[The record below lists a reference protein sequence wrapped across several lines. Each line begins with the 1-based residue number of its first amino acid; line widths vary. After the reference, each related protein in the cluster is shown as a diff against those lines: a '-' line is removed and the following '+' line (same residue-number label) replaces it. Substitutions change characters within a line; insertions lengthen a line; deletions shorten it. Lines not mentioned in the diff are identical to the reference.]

1 MLNRATIAA
10 EIVEEVETFVLAHP
24 MNETEFIDALG
35 TNDALLR
42 RLRRPGG
49 NTSIAML
56 GRIRDCMKAID
67 GAWVLKD
74 DRRDQVL
81 AAVGRFRAEPT
92 LDNQKRLFRAED
104 CLAAWPVVPAVPQ

>member
-10 EIVEEVETFVLAHP
+10 ELVDEVEAFVLAHR
-24 MNETEFIDALG
+24 MTETEFLDQLS

-56 GRIRDCMKAID
+56 GRVRDLMKAID
-67 GAWVLKD
+67 PAWILKD
-74 DRRDQVL
+74 DRRDAVL
-81 AAVGRFRAEPT
+81 VAVRRFAADPS

-104 CLAAWPVVPAVPQ
+104 CLAAWPAVPAVPQ